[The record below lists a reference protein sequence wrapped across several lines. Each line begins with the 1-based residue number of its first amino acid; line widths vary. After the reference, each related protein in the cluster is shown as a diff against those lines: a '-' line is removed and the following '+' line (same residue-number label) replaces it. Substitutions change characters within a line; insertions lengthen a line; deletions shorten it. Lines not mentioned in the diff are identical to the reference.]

1 MKNKNTPVKNTDT
14 YTHKSQFCLYGSGLS
29 YVLTTV
35 HHKSKVSSVSFGGK
49 RGKIKNFS
57 AKSARRLRAFIFSL
71 LYPARYMITLTYP
84 LDFPAPKEAKK
95 HLRVFVQAL
104 LRRFGDG
111 VVWKLEPQ
119 KRGAPHFHLLF
130 WTKYE
135 DVKALR
141 KWVSQ
146 KWFEI
151 VNSGDEKHFKAGT
164 RVDVLDSKK
173 KIFLYV
179 SKYVA
184 KVENTAWEEPG
195 RFWGKAGKL
204 PVAPT
209 SDLIYLARQEYIQLR
224 RLIRRWLKSLGY
236 KLKFF
241 NKIFRLH
248 INMDGYWLQRLL
260 RFVLGEPVELLYAY
274 SFYSPP

>member
-57 AKSARRLRAFIFSL
+57 AKS
-71 LYPARYMITLTYP
+71 
-84 LDFPAPKEAKK
+84 
-95 HLRVFVQAL
+95 
-104 LRRFGDG
+104 
-111 VVWKLEPQ
+111 
-119 KRGAPHFHLLF
+119 
-130 WTKYE
+130 
-135 DVKALR
+135 
-141 KWVSQ
+141 
-146 KWFEI
+146 
-151 VNSGDEKHFKAGT
+151 
-164 RVDVLDSKK
+164 
-173 KIFLYV
+173 
-179 SKYVA
+179 
-184 KVENTAWEEPG
+184 AWEEPG